1 MLSLIKGHT
10 IIRSSDW
17 TEDGFTFPANE
28 SERCA
33 EPYCHSKV
41 IEYNASKDQISGSEI
56 HGPEL
61 VTQAKFRTLT
71 AHDPAVLR
79 SLPSIDRLVSGMLS
93 RS

>member
-41 IEYNASKDQISGSEI
+41 IEYNASKDQISGPEI
-56 HGPEL
+56 HGPES
-61 VTQAKFRTLT
+61 VNEAKFRT
-71 AHDPAVLR
+71 
-79 SLPSIDRLVSGMLS
+79 
-93 RS
+93 

>member
-1 MLSLIKGHT
+1 MNSYHVECIFSESGGMAIINLECKTEISTKMLSLIKGHT

-61 VTQAKFRTLT
+61 VT
-71 AHDPAVLR
+71 
-79 SLPSIDRLVSGMLS
+79 
-93 RS
+93 